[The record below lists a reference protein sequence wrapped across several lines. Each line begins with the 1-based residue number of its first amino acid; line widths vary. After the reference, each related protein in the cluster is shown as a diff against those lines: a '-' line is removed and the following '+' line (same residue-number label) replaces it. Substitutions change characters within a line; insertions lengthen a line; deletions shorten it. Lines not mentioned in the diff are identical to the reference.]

1 MTTNIELDDDLY
13 AALEMRA
20 KALGL
25 APAALAQRLPRTQ
38 LAGTGRAQSQAFQR
52 NHAAFQEKLP
62 ELLQTRRGQFVAFY
76 DGKLVGF
83 GLDRFE
89 LRKEVIS
96 KYGYV
101 DMLVTEVTEIPRVR
115 YILYRRRV
123 R

>member
-1 MTTNIELDDDLY
+1 MASIIELDDDLY
-13 AALEMRA
+13 TALEA
-20 KALGL
+20 QAQALGL
-25 APAALAQRLPRTQ
+25 PPAALAQQLLRMQ
-38 LAGTGRAQSQAFQR
+38 LAGTRRAGSQAFQR

-76 DGKLVGF
+76 DGKIVGF
-83 GLDRFE
+83 GPDRFD

-101 DMLVTEVTEIPRVR
+101 DMLVTEVTETPRVR
-115 YILYRRRV
+115 YILYRRGV